1 MSFTNAV
8 LAVVY
13 GLSMWSTTSSA
24 TAPSD
29 TLKVHITIEF
39 DAAIKSPVAKAV
51 AMRET
56 TAIWKPYDVELLWS
70 DEQCD
75 AALHLD
81 VIVGGHQPGT
91 ILDGSP
97 AVLGTTTVMGAGRAN
112 GPIRISSEAIEWLLV
127 HRPETVPAL
136 HDQELGRALGRVLAH
151 EIGHV
156 LLGTPTYHD
165 SKGLM
170 RARIPIHELGRFDRG
185 GLRLSAASARR
196 LRDQISHVTET
207 PAVESGSTTWSESVS
222 DDGISD
228 TTVALVSERS
238 AVRAVSCRR
247 RS

>member
-24 TAPSD
+24 APPSD
-29 TLKVHITIEF
+29 TLTVHITIEF
-39 DAAIKSPVAKAV
+39 DAAIKSTVSRAIAL
-51 AMRET
+51 REA

-75 AALHLD
+75 AALHLH
-81 VIVGGHQPGT
+81 VIVGGHAPGT
-91 ILDGSP
+91 VLDGSP
-97 AVLGTTTVMGAGRAN
+97 AVLGTATVMGAGRAN

-136 HDQELGRALGRVLAH
+136 HDQEFGLALGRVLAH

-165 SKGLM
+165 SRGLM

-185 GLRLSAASARR
+185 GLRLTADSARR

-207 PAVESGSTTWSESVS
+207 PAVEGS

-238 AVRAVSCRR
+238 AVRPVSCRR